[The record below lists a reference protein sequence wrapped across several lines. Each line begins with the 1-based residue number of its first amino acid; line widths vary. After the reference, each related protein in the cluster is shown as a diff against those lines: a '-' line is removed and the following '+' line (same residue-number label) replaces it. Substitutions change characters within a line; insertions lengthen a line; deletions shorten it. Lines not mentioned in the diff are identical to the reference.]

1 MAKRDKL
8 EIIKDILRIVKEN
21 HGHIKMTPLLRKSNL
36 SSRRF
41 LSYKSDLMGRE
52 LIKEIEDKKRGKE
65 IIITEKGMEFLEK
78 YRAIVNFVSE
88 FDL

>member
-8 EIIKDILRIVKEN
+8 EIIKDILRIIKEN

-41 LSYKSDLMGRE
+41 ADYKADLAGRD
-52 LIKEIEDKKRGKE
+52 LIKEVEDKKRGRE
-65 IIITEKGMEFLEK
+65 ILITEKGMEFLEK
-78 YRAIVNFVSE
+78 YRAIVNFVNE

>member
-8 EIIKDILRIVKEN
+8 EIIKDILRIIKEN

-41 LSYKSDLMGRE
+41 ADYKSE
-52 LIKEIEDKKRGKE
+52 LIERSLISEVEDKKKGRE
-65 IIITEKGMEFLEK
+65 ILITEKGMEFLEK
-78 YRAIVNFVSE
+78 YRAIVNFINE